1 LHEKIR
7 HSIIPQNN
15 IRRHKYQAQLI
26 RELGPEKPM
35 IGMLAKTSVGHSL
48 TLQAIGF
55 PLFRETRN
63 STSPLS
69 SPCLLPQ
76 VDLNGIYAILAGFF
90 PHFLRT
96 NLKILQKPP
105 EPNHFSPSQSR
116 VAAPALLVLLTEN
129 PPRFVGL
136 NMKAPLEAIAKADT
150 LIEAMGWIRRF
161 RGKTTVI
168 KLGGSLMNNPDAMRH
183 TLLDIIFMETVGMRP
198 VVVHGGGPSINKAM
212 EAAAIEPVWIKGRR
226 YTDPKT
232 LEIVERVLGYET
244 NEYIAN
250 EIERLGGRA
259 MNLNFRTTN
268 VLFGEKL
275 SLDEDGTPL
284 DLGFVGHV
292 TRVDRQTI
300 ESLTYTEQI
309 PVIPSMCIDENGQKY
324 NVNADT
330 AAMAVAEALGAEKL
344 IFISDVNGVRRDKDD
359 PESVLHSLT
368 AQEARQLIQDGVIA
382 GGMIPKVE
390 ACLATLNRGVGKV
403 HIIDGQLRHSL
414 LLEIYTTAGVG
425 TEIVPSR
432 NAASTRITQN

>member
-1 LHEKIR
+1 
-7 HSIIPQNN
+7 
-15 IRRHKYQAQLI
+15 
-26 RELGPEKPM
+26 
-35 IGMLAKTSVGHSL
+35 
-48 TLQAIGF
+48 
-55 PLFRETRN
+55 
-63 STSPLS
+63 
-69 SPCLLPQ
+69 
-76 VDLNGIYAILAGFF
+76 
-90 PHFLRT
+90 
-96 NLKILQKPP
+96 
-105 EPNHFSPSQSR
+105 
-116 VAAPALLVLLTEN
+116 
-129 PPRFVGL
+129 
-136 NMKAPLEAIAKADT
+136 MKAPLEAIAKADT

-226 YTDPKT
+226 FTDPKT

-244 NEYIAN
+244 NEYIAD

-359 PESVLHSLT
+359 PDSVLHSLT
-368 AQEARQLIQDGVIA
+368 AQEARQLIEEGVIA

-432 NAASTRITQN
+432 NAPSTRITQN